1 MHSYISIF
9 LVNIGG
15 PSRKNVAQA
24 ALATTFVEEGGRV
37 KPSRRVEVPAPASGA
52 IGCYAHSPHIPQTMQ
67 GKDGVCLKL
76 KS

>member
-1 MHSYISIF
+1 MNDAKLCTATYQHI

-24 ALATTFVEEGGRV
+24 ALAATEDGEGGRV

-52 IGCYAHSPHIPQTMQ
+52 IGC
-67 GKDGVCLKL
+67 
-76 KS
+76 